1 MRRAAVLS
9 SFAATLAFAWAS
21 PALAQTEPEAQPAPE
36 ATEPA
41 PPLPEE
47 PSSSPPPR
55 RKPRPGA
62 TSITP
67 DEAAGE
73 PAPTVI
79 VADPVPPVSHDRPA
93 PEGPLRHD
101 LVRINAGLRVGYLPV
116 GLTGYMP
123 SRGFDTFASSD
134 VLTQFSIDGTYPL
147 LTSGKL
153 VLATGLGWDV
163 GGRSDKVRGFDSSLT
178 AHRLYVPVEGR
189 YHLAQ
194 GLYLFGKVSPGAVAA
209 LASVKD
215 PSAPNDL
222 SVTGWAFSADASI
235 GGSILLGPRKQM
247 DKRSARF
254 WLTPEFGYA
263 YTTNASLRANPNRTE
278 KDLLGSD
285 EDTNLGTVAFS
296 GIFWRASVGMTF

>member
-1 MRRAAVLS
+1 MKRAAVLS

-21 PALAQTEPEAQPAPE
+21 PALAQTEPEAQPVPE
-36 ATEPA
+36 TTEAA

-47 PSSSPPPR
+47 ASPPPR
-55 RKPRPGA
+55 RKPRPGP
-62 TSITP
+62 TSSTH
-67 DEAAGE
+67 DGASGE
-73 PAPTVI
+73 PAATVI
-79 VADPVPPVSHDRPA
+79 VAEPAPAVSHDRPA
-93 PEGPLRHD
+93 TEGPLRYD

-153 VLATGLGWDV
+153 VLAAGLGWDV
-163 GGRSDKVRGFDSSLT
+163 GGRSDKIRGFASSLT

-209 LASVKD
+209 LASVQD
-215 PSAPNDL
+215 PSAPNEL

-235 GGSILLGPRKQM
+235 GGSILLGPRKQT

-296 GIFWRASVGMTF
+296 GIFWRASLGMTF